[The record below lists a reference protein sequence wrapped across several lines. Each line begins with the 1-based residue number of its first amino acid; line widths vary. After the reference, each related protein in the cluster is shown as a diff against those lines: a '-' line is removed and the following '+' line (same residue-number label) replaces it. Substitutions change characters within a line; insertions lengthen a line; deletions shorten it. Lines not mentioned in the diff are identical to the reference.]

1 MHTVQNND
9 FLKLKAAININHS
22 DTHGRAL
29 MASHIYLIREREFI
43 RLNEPVYKLGK
54 TTQDGLKRSAQYPKG
69 SSIEIHLRTNN
80 CHAAETE
87 LLKYFRSSFIARTDF
102 GAEYFEGDV
111 QMMLVEIFKY
121 RCTIQSI
128 PTVPVPIVPAMVV
141 PAMVVPA
148 TIAIP
153 QMVHMHTA
161 LSPVLNIRIDA
172 HMNATLDDLTRQF
185 GEVTVSHELVEEKK
199 ESMPMPD
206 DLHEQI
212 DYIRH
217 TVKIAILKDHND
229 PMLFKLCLK
238 HGLDARI
245 PNSKKSETSSLPSKD
260 PTFRIDYAS
269 FIEEMWIL
277 YRRHSGL
284 KIVTCAQY
292 YKYVNINNT
301 ICDLKQKINE
311 YMFLR
316 KFHATPGVWLEIH
329 IGANK
334 IHCIDKEVYDFQQAV
349 CCDFKKHFRDFVYT
363 WDL

>member
-1 MHTVQNND
+1 
-9 FLKLKAAININHS
+9 
-22 DTHGRAL
+22 
-29 MASHIYLIREREFI
+29 MANHIYLIREREFI

-69 SSIEIHLRTNN
+69 SSIEIHLRVNN

-87 LLKYFRSSFIARTDF
+87 LLKYFRSTFIARTDF

-111 QMMLVEIFKY
+111 QAMLVEIFKY
-121 RCTIQSI
+121 RCTIQSV
-128 PTVPVPIVPAMVV
+128 PVVPVPVV
-141 PAMVVPA
+141 PVP
-148 TIAIP
+148 TISVPI
-153 QMVHMHTA
+153 TSRA
-161 LSPVLNIRIDA
+161 LDAPLVRSPVLNIRIDA
-172 HMNATLDDLTRQF
+172 RMNATLDDLTEERQSLRLLTRQF
-185 GEVTVSHELVEEKK
+185 GEVTVTREIVEEKK
-199 ESMPMPD
+199 EAMPKPNDAPRRAPD
-206 DLHEQI
+206 DLYEQI
-212 DYIRH
+212 DYIQD
-217 TVKIAILKDHND
+217 TVQQAIHKDWRD
-229 PMLFKLCLK
+229 PALTKLCLK
-238 HGLDARI
+238 HNLCTRVAND
-245 PNSKKSETSSLPSKD
+245 KD

-269 FIEEMWIL
+269 FIEEMWAL
-277 YRRHSGL
+277 YRRQSGL

-316 KFHATPGVWLEIH
+316 KFHATPGMWLEIH

-334 IHCIDKEVYDFQQAV
+334 IHWIDKEVYDFQQAG